1 VAVGEA
7 DARRNGANAVAVE
20 ERDEVLRLEVP
31 AGDGHRHDRFPHAE
45 RCEAGDPDPERE
57 AGVVPDDVG
66 VAAGRADE
74 IVVGE
79 DDPVTRD
86 DLAAAIGEAPGCT
99 PVPWDDPSADDVEA
113 AIVKRSTAVLPP
125 HHVVDQAGQEQR
137 MQAAVLAGIE
147 DEAGDRLI
155 AQRAEEGQGL
165 GLRRGGR
172 RDRGP
177 GAVVRPERI
186 RQRERCQDGQR
197 GREDEGDTALHILK
211 IRGRSVCRS
220 DEMTFM
226 APRKRPKHLR
236 PKSPARVRK
245 HRRSRSKGARG
256 HQHPELIGLA
266 LVFLGIFLAIP
277 LWLGWDGGYVGD
289 RIDSGLEAFFGDGRV
304 GVPLV
309 LLALGGL
316 MVARAQLVDV
326 RPFRTGLVVLGL
338 GIMTLLGEA
347 RGGATGEALDLI
359 FGRLLGDTGT
369 AVLGFFLLVTGA
381 LLVSGASLGALIR
394 HSAHAAQKTAVAARR
409 SVERVRI
416 PFDDEPITQ
425 PDAPPVDGEAAYPDV
440 VSERP
445 APPPVLV
452 DQLDDFEPERP
463 EPVFDMPSTEHVGYK
478 LPDAGVLRRSH
489 RDKKKGQPEK
499 AIERTAEALLQALS
513 NFGVEAHL
521 IGQVVGPR
529 VTRYELQ
536 LAPGTKVGKVAS
548 LKDDLAYALA
558 TTELRILAPIP
569 GKQAVGVEVPNLSPN
584 VVTLGDIF
592 AEMPGSSSPLSV
604 WLGKDISGASVH
616 ADLARMPHIL
626 IAGTT
631 GSGKSGCI
639 NTMLCSILLRA
650 TPDEVRMILVDPKRV
665 ELGLYESIPHL
676 LTPVVSSPKAAAAVL
691 TNILTEMEHRYERMS
706 LARARNL
713 QELNRVLAERGE
725 QTLPYLLVVIDELAD
740 LMMVSPQDVEDAVI
754 RLAQKSRA
762 VGIHL
767 VLATQRPSVDVITG
781 MIKANV
787 PSRIAF
793 AVSSQTDSRVILDTS
808 GAESLLGQGD
818 MLFKPLGTSRLQ
830 RVQGAYV
837 SEEEIALIVEQC
849 RGQRDQELDE
859 SLLEAPSAREHD
871 GEDGDFDPD
880 EDPLLDRAIE
890 IVVQTQTAS
899 VSLIQ
904 RRLRVGYTRAG
915 RLIDMLERRGIIS
928 GYEGSKPRRVLVGE
942 PELERVLSEVAS

>member
-1 VAVGEA
+1 
-7 DARRNGANAVAVE
+7 
-20 ERDEVLRLEVP
+20 
-31 AGDGHRHDRFPHAE
+31 
-45 RCEAGDPDPERE
+45 
-57 AGVVPDDVG
+57 
-66 VAAGRADE
+66 
-74 IVVGE
+74 
-79 DDPVTRD
+79 
-86 DLAAAIGEAPGCT
+86 
-99 PVPWDDPSADDVEA
+99 
-113 AIVKRSTAVLPP
+113 
-125 HHVVDQAGQEQR
+125 
-137 MQAAVLAGIE
+137 
-147 DEAGDRLI
+147 
-155 AQRAEEGQGL
+155 
-165 GLRRGGR
+165 
-172 RDRGP
+172 
-177 GAVVRPERI
+177 
-186 RQRERCQDGQR
+186 
-197 GREDEGDTALHILK
+197 
-211 IRGRSVCRS
+211 
-220 DEMTFM
+220 M

-245 HRRSRSKGARG
+245 KKQARRRNS
-256 HQHPELIGLA
+256 HQHPELVGLA
-266 LVFLGIFLAIP
+266 LAFLGAFIAIP
-277 LWLGWDGGYVGD
+277 VWFGWDGGIVGAK
-289 RIDSGLEAFFGDGRV
+289 IVSGLDGLLGDARV
-304 GVPLV
+304 IVPLV
-309 LLALGGL
+309 LLVIGTL
-316 MVARAQLVDV
+316 MIARSSLVAV
-326 RPFRTGLVVLGL
+326 RPFRTGLIVLGL
-338 GIMTLLGEA
+338 GLMTILGEM
-347 RGGATGEALDLI
+347 RGGATGEALELL
-359 FGRLLGDTGT
+359 FGRLLGNTGT
-369 AVLGFFLLVTGA
+369 DILGFFALVTGA
-381 LLVSGASLGALIR
+381 LLLTGASLGAIVR
-394 HSAHAAQKTAVAARR
+394 RSAHAARHTAKKT
-409 SVERVRI
+409 VEWVRV
-416 PFDDEPITQ
+416 PLDDEPITQ
-425 PDAPPVDGEAAYPDV
+425 PDEPPLDGEVAYPDV

-452 DQLDDFEPERP
+452 HQLDEIEEPELSHPAP
-463 EPVFDMPSTEHVGYK
+463 EPTLFESAPAEHAGYR
-478 LPDAGVLRRSH
+478 LPDVSVLRRS
-489 RDKKKGQPEK
+489 RTDKKGQPEK
-499 AIERTAEALLQALS
+499 AIERTAEALIQALA
-513 NFGVEAHL
+513 NFGVEAH
-521 IGQVVGPR
+521 ITGQVVGPR

-536 LAPGTKVGKVAS
+536 LAPGTKVGKVAA

-569 GKQAVGVEVPNLSPN
+569 GKQAVGVEVPNLAPN
-584 VVTLGDIF
+584 VVTLGDIYEEIP
-592 AEMPGSSSPLSV
+592 APASPLSV
-604 WLGKDISGASVH
+604 WLGKDISGASVS

-650 TPDEVRMILVDPKRV
+650 TPDQVRMILVDPKRV

-676 LTPVVSSPKAAAAVL
+676 LTPVVSSPKAASAVL
-691 TNILTEMEHRYERMS
+691 TNVLTEMERRYERMS

-713 QELNRVLAERGE
+713 VELNKVLVQRGE
-725 QTLPYLLVVIDELAD
+725 QPLPHLLIVIDELAD
-740 LMMVSPQDVEDAVI
+740 MMMVSPQEVEDAVI

-849 RGQRDQELDE
+849 RAQRGQELDE
-859 SLLEAPSAREHD
+859 SLLEAPSAHEAD
-871 GEDGDFDPD
+871 VDDEEFDPD

-928 GYEGSKPRRVLVGE
+928 GYEGSKPRRVLVSE
-942 PELERVLSEVAS
+942 ADLARVLTTDPA